1 MPPVSQTIN
10 TSDVEISSLFE
21 SNKENQAF
29 ENCNQMKNLYKEG
42 GAGNG
47 GFNMQRED
55 GEIKKEV
62 KVLKRENLR
71 LTQEVRSLQNYVER
85 YGMCFGVLGE
95 AGKLSLRGF
104 CWWVVLR
111 LG

>member
-1 MPPVSQTIN
+1 MQA
-10 TSDVEISSLFE
+10 
-21 SNKENQAF
+21 KE
-29 ENCNQMKNLYKEG
+29 
-42 GAGNG
+42 
-47 GFNMQRED
+47 RED

-62 KVLKRENLR
+62 KVLKRDNLR

-104 CWWVVLR
+104 C
-111 LG
+111 